1 MSAFKSQVKMPSVS
15 ATMKQFFDRDAVM
28 SAVGTAQRRAMAQSG
43 NYVMKAARNSIRNAS
58 KKSPV
63 SAADGKSPPKS
74 QTGLLKEHIYFAY
87 DASTGGI
94 VVGPSKL
101 NAKGR
106 DVPKVLEY
114 GGDTEI
120 YEPAGQFVTGASGK
134 TEKLEKGRNKKIT
147 MAARPFM
154 QPALTRS
161 ADKLKK
167 IWAGSVK
174 RGRA

>member
-1 MSAFKSQVKMPSVS
+1 MSITTTKMPSVS
-15 ATMKQFFDRDAVM
+15 ATMKQFFDRDVVM
-28 SAVGTAQRRAMAQSG
+28 SALSKAQTRVMAQGG
-43 NYVMKAARNSIRNAS
+43 NYVMKAARNSIRKAS

-63 SAADGKSPPKS
+63 SSPGNTPKS

-87 DASTGGI
+87 DASTGGV

-134 TEKLEKGRNKKIT
+134 TEKLAKGRNKKIT
-147 MAARPFM
+147 MAARPYM
-154 QPALTRS
+154 QPALVRS
-161 ADKLKK
+161 ADKLKQ
-167 IWAGSVK
+167 IWAGSIK
-174 RGRA
+174 RGSA